1 MDSEIAL
8 FWSKIVQAHPDL
20 AGRPYHAEQF
30 GSPGELAQQLADLI
44 VSGEK
49 YATCGAL
56 EEYQQ
61 QGSTIPHVGYLTIVL
76 DGREKPVAAIE
87 TTQVSLRRFRDV
99 DAVLAAAEGEGDKSL
114 AYWRQA
120 HQTFFETSLAA
131 IDKNFTEDMW
141 LVCEYFRLLGIAE
154 TKTAPE

>member
-1 MDSEIAL
+1 
-8 FWSKIVQAHPDL
+8 
-20 AGRPYHAEQF
+20 
-30 GSPGELAQQLADLI
+30 
-44 VSGEK
+44 
-49 YATCGAL
+49 
-56 EEYQQ
+56 
-61 QGSTIPHVGYLTIVL
+61 VL

-99 DAVLAAAEGEGDKSL
+99 DAVFAAAEGEGDKSL

>member
-8 FWSKIVQAHPDL
+8 FWSKIVQVHPDL

-49 YATCGAL
+49 YATCGSL
-56 EEYQQ
+56 VEYQH
-61 QGSTIPHVGYLTIVL
+61 QGGTIPHVGYLTIVL

-99 DAVLAAAEGEGDKSL
+99 DAVLAAAEGEGNKSL

-120 HQTFFETSLAA
+120 HQTFFEASLAA
-131 IDKNFTEDMW
+131 IDKSFTEDMW